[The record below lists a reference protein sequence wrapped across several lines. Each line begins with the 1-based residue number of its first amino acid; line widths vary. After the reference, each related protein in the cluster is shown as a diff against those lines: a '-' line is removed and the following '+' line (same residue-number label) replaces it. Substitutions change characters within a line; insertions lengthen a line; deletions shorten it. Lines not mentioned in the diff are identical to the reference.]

1 MKSRFE
7 KFKLEDWIRSDDDL
21 VALLNDALASAN
33 QKYLLTVL
41 GHMAKRQGLEKVAQ
55 RAHLERSELEQ
66 MLSETGNP
74 SWEQFWAL
82 CQALNIKLQAKIE
95 HSA

>member
-33 QKYLLTVL
+33 DLRDRQPLLGTVL
-41 GHMAKRQGLEKVAQ
+41 GAV
-55 RAHLERSELEQ
+55 
-66 MLSETGNP
+66 P
-74 SWEQFWAL
+74 SPQY
-82 CQALNIKLQAKIE
+82 
-95 HSA
+95 